1 MTYERQGVEHKMF
14 MMSSTASSSSLCCPL
29 SSLRIPPPHSVNAS
43 LTPFAIHKLRGGA
56 RRRRSRKW
64 RAINKSGEDHSVTVA
79 SPATT
84 SIEDDN
90 VVDSATDV
98 VRNFY
103 GRINAHDVDSVQY
116 LIADNCVY
124 EDLVFPRP
132 FVGRKEILEFFKKFT
147 NSTSTDLQFVID
159 DLSSEDSSSVGVIW
173 HLEWKGK
180 PFPFSKGCSFYRLEV
195 INGKRQITYGRDSV
209 EPAVKPGDAALAAI
223 RSVTWLLQ
231 QFPQL
236 ADRL

>member
-1 MTYERQGVEHKMF
+1 MF
-14 MMSSTASSSSLCCPL
+14 ILHHSTITTTPSISTVLLLFNSHSPSSPSSLKIPYNN
-29 SSLRIPPPHSVNAS
+29 SLIP
-43 LTPFAIHKLRGGA
+43 LRG
-56 RRRRSRKW
+56 RSRRNSKW
-64 RAINKSGEDHSVTVA
+64 MRRVSGSVTVVN
-79 SPATT
+79 T
-84 SIEDDN
+84 DF
-90 VVDSATDV
+90 DSGAEV

-103 GRINAHDVDSVQY
+103 AKINARDVDSVQY
-116 LIADNCVY
+116 LISDNCVY

-132 FVGRKEILEFFKKFT
+132 FLGRQEILEFFKKFT
-147 NSTSTDLQFVID
+147 NATSRDLQFVID
-159 DLSSEDSSSVGVIW
+159 DLSTQDSSSVGVIW

-195 INGKRQITYGRDSV
+195 INGKRQIVYARDSV
-209 EPAVKPGDAALAAI
+209 EPAIKPGDAALAAI

>member
-1 MTYERQGVEHKMF
+1 MF
-14 MMSSTASSSSLCCPL
+14 ILHHSSSITSISTVLLLFNSSSSSSSP
-29 SSLRIPPPHSVNAS
+29 SSLKIPYNNNS
-43 LTPFAIHKLRGGA
+43 LIQLRG
-56 RRRRSRKW
+56 RRRNTKW
-64 RAINKSGEDHSVTVA
+64 MRRVSGSVTVVN
-79 SPATT
+79 T
-84 SIEDDN
+84 DN
-90 VVDSATDV
+90 DPGSEV

-103 GRINAHDVDSVQY
+103 ARINVHDVDSVQD
-116 LIADNCVY
+116 LISDNCVY

-132 FVGRKEILEFFKKFT
+132 FVGRQEILEFFKKFT
-147 NSTSTDLQFVID
+147 NATSIDLQFVID
-159 DLSSEDSSSVGVIW
+159 DLSTQDSSSVGVIW

-195 INGKRQITYGRDSV
+195 INGKRQIVYARDSV
-209 EPAVKPGDAALAAI
+209 EPAIKPGDAALAAI

>member
-1 MTYERQGVEHKMF
+1 MF
-14 MMSSTASSSSLCCPL
+14 ILHHSSSITSISTVLLLFNSSSSSSSP
-29 SSLRIPPPHSVNAS
+29 SSLKIPYNNNS
-43 LTPFAIHKLRGGA
+43 LIQLRG
-56 RRRRSRKW
+56 RRRNTKW
-64 RAINKSGEDHSVTVA
+64 MRRVSGSVTVVN
-79 SPATT
+79 TDNDDDGGGDNL
-84 SIEDDN
+84 IEPG
-90 VVDSATDV
+90 SEV

-103 GRINAHDVDSVQY
+103 ARINVHDVDSVQD
-116 LIADNCVY
+116 LISDNCVY

-132 FVGRKEILEFFKKFT
+132 FVGRQEILEFFKKFT
-147 NSTSTDLQFVID
+147 NATSIDLQFVID
-159 DLSSEDSSSVGVIW
+159 DLSTQDSSSVGVIW

-195 INGKRQITYGRDSV
+195 INGKRQIVYARDSV
-209 EPAVKPGDAALAAI
+209 EPAIKPGDAALAAI